1 MTELKASRATRR
13 QDYSAATRRDLLEV
27 AERLFTEQG
36 YAATSLDSVVA
47 GASVTKGALY
57 HHFSSKQGVFEA
69 VFERID
75 RDSARVIEDAVS
87 AHEDPWQQAAVG
99 LRAFLEVVREPG
111 YRRIVAQEGPAVLGH
126 ERFRAEE
133 SRPTFATVHRIL
145 EGILAAS
152 SWESDEEVV
161 RTFSRVF
168 FGALNTAGAAVAS
181 SADAEAEGARV
192 EQVVGL
198 MLASIRQL
206 VDSGATL
213 ETITRTVL
221 PPTS

>member
-1 MTELKASRATRR
+1 MDSQISGPLRVPSSATKVELLRVA
-13 QDYSAATRRDLLEV
+13 RD
-27 AERLFTEQG
+27 LFTERG
-36 YAATSLDSVVA
+36 YAATPLDSIVTA
-47 GASVTKGALY
+47 AHVTKGALY

-75 RDSARVIEDAVS
+75 RHSAGMIEDAVS

-133 SRPTFATVHRIL
+133 ARPTFATVHRIL
-145 EGILAAS
+145 GGILAS
-152 SWESDEEVV
+152 SGWETDDAVV

-206 VDSGATL
+206 ADSGATL